1 MHFYEGGRVAALGE
15 KRKILCVDD
24 DLILAQLCEESL
36 QELDYEVIGVAD
48 AERALRLFEENPK
61 DFDLLIVDQIM
72 PKVTGTGLAREA
84 LTIRPDVSV
93 LLVTGHEGAVS
104 EVQAREAGVREVLV
118 KPLTTAEL
126 AAAIERVL
134 A

>member
-1 MHFYEGGRVAALGE
+1 MAALGE
-15 KRKILCVDD
+15 KKKILCVDD
-24 DLILAQLCEESL
+24 DLILAELCEERL
-36 QELDYEVIGVAD
+36 QELGYEVIGVAD
-48 AERALRLFEENPK
+48 AERALRLFEESPK

-72 PKVTGTGLAREA
+72 PKVTGTELARKA

-93 LLVTGHEGAVS
+93 LLVAGHEGAVS
-104 EVQAREAGVREVLV
+104 EVQARESGVKEVLV